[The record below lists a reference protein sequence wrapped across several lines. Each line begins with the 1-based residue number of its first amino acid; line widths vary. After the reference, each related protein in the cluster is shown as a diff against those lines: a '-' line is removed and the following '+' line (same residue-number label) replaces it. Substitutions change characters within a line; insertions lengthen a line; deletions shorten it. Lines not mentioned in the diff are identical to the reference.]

1 MFPTL
6 VEMFDI
12 TGLSNEY
19 ITCVACTFYITNKK
33 YITMVLT
40 LDKGVVTYKIAYMS
54 EPC

>member
-12 TGLSNEY
+12 TGLSMHVHFITRNTKQLYYHGIDFAEY
-19 ITCVACTFYITNKK
+19 
-33 YITMVLT
+33 
-40 LDKGVVTYKIAYMS
+40 VVTYKISYMS